1 MEKSWN
7 SICWEIS
14 WKSHGNSNSG
24 KENIYGFAFQYL
36 YYHINHDIIKISFG
50 TNMHCSLAEIC
61 AMTTFDMLF
70 ILFSHAKFSVNFAL
84 FS

>member
-1 MEKSWN
+1 MEIQILEKK
-7 SICWEIS
+7 I
-14 WKSHGNSNSG
+14 
-24 KENIYGFAFQYL
+24 FMTFQYL

-61 AMTTFDMLF
+61 AMTTFNMLF

-84 FS
+84 FSWTKLIITN